1 MSTDISCHQETFNSL
16 YFLIQAN
23 MQVDLWEKKKSIK
36 RKLDS
41 LVKDLKHAHIPN
53 VNDVQVGS

>member
-1 MSTDISCHQETFNSL
+1 
-16 YFLIQAN
+16 